1 MNLLAIKHWETAAQ
15 ECCEEYLF
23 QKSPQNYKKTPVK
36 ESFSVGASCKLKV
49 FEELKEP
56 LKERIGELIWETTLT
71 IMKGYSKHSSFY
83 SESIT
88 HKLPLK
94 RTDILK
100 NLDRGI
106 WPKETGIWP
115 YAH

>member
-1 MNLLAIKHWETAAQ
+1 MNLLTIKHWETAAQ

-56 LKERIGELIWETTLT
+56 LKKQIGELIWEISRHYYERLFKTFFFLFWN
-71 IMKGYSKHSSFY
+71 YNS
-83 SESIT
+83 
-88 HKLPLK
+88 
-94 RTDILK
+94 
-100 NLDRGI
+100 
-106 WPKETGIWP
+106 
-115 YAH
+115 

>member
-1 MNLLAIKHWETAAQ
+1 MNLLTIKHWETAAQ

-56 LKERIGELIWETTLT
+56 LKKQIGELIWETSRHYCERLFKTFFFLFWN
-71 IMKGYSKHSSFY
+71 YNS
-83 SESIT
+83 
-88 HKLPLK
+88 
-94 RTDILK
+94 
-100 NLDRGI
+100 
-106 WPKETGIWP
+106 
-115 YAH
+115 